1 MLDMD
6 TAIYRKIDYYVTMES
21 KEVVSFK
28 ISDSTKSY
36 TAAVGVRTWGRG
48 KHRFSLFSF
57 LISLQKKGGASRDKT
72 GKKEKKVLVHLR
84 QKPIVKLNNDLFGVF
99 KVQNKNPMV
108 QDNLSGCFMGVD
120 PLLHSFKQKVGVEAT
135 FNYIS

>member
-1 MLDMD
+1 MY
-6 TAIYRKIDYYVTMES
+6 TAIYGKIDYYITMEI

-36 TAAVGVRTWGRG
+36 TTAVGVRMWGRG
-48 KHRFSLFSF
+48 EHQFSLFSF
-57 LISLQKKGGASRDKT
+57 LISLQKKKMGGSKDKT
-72 GKKEKKVLVHLR
+72 GKEKRVLMHLR

-99 KVQNKNPMV
+99 KVQNKNLMV

-120 PLLHSFKQKVGVEAT
+120 LLLHSFKQKVSVEAT

>member
-1 MLDMD
+1 
-6 TAIYRKIDYYVTMES
+6 MES

-36 TAAVGVRTWGRG
+36 TTAVGVLMWGRG
-48 KHRFSLFSF
+48 EHQFSLFSF
-57 LISLQKKGGASRDKT
+57 LISLQKKMDGSKDKT
-72 GKKEKKVLVHLR
+72 GKEKKVLVHLR

-108 QDNLSGCFMGVD
+108 QDNLSGCFMSVD
-120 PLLHSFKQKVGVEAT
+120 LLLHSFKQKVGVEAT